1 MRNLSCF
8 YPKLF
13 LLSVALKHIMINI
26 QINTQFICVPHIMVI
41 GDIDMKENTAIN
53 HEPILTDNKQ

>member
-1 MRNLSCF
+1 M
-8 YPKLF
+8 F

-53 HEPILTDNKQ
+53 HEPILTDK